1 MAIQKA
7 GPAVAQ
13 FQDLFEVVGAGKFN
27 VANFAAAATGSGT
40 FATSGAL
47 TVANAA
53 FGDMVLVGASIDPT
67 DGVFAGMVTA
77 ANTVEVVL
85 LNNTAGGLDFGSVD
99 LTVVVLRLK
108 SQYAFI

>member
-7 GPAVAQ
+7 GRLQ

-27 VANFAAAATGSGT
+27 VANFASAAAGA

-47 TVANAA
+47 SVPGAN
-53 FGDMVLVGASIDPT
+53 FGDFVMVSPSIDLT
-67 DGVFAGMVTA
+67 DGVMVGHVTA
-77 ANTVEVVL
+77 AGTVEVIL
-85 LNNTAGGLDFGSVD
+85 LNNTAGTLDFGSVD

-108 SQYAFI
+108 SDYAVI

>member
-7 GPAVAQ
+7 GRLQ

-27 VANFAAAATGSGT
+27 VANFASAATGS

-47 TVANAA
+47 SVPGAN
-53 FGDMVLVGASIDPT
+53 FGDFVLVSPSIDLT
-67 DGVFAGMVTA
+67 DGVMVGHVTA
-77 ANTVEVVL
+77 AGTVEVIL
-85 LNNTAGGLDFGSVD
+85 LNNTAGTLDFGSVD

-108 SQYAFI
+108 SDYAVI

>member
-7 GPAVAQ
+7 GRLQ

-27 VANFAAAATGSGT
+27 VANFASAATGSGT

-47 TVANAA
+47 SVPGAN
-53 FGDMVLVGASIDPT
+53 FGDFVMVSPSIDLT
-67 DGVFAGMVTA
+67 DGVMVGHVTA
-77 ANTVEVVL
+77 AGTVEVIL
-85 LNNTAGGLDFGSVD
+85 LNNTAGTLDFGSVD

-108 SQYAFI
+108 SDYAVI